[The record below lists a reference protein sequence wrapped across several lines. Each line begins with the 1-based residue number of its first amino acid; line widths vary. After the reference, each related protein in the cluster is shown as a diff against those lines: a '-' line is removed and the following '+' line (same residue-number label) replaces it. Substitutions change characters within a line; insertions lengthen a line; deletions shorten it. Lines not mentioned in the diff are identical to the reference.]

1 MSNYSWSHSS
11 YQARVLQSNIYTY
24 IKNLWSTYTGI
35 FHSKGEIY
43 IYIYYT
49 NSFSKIYTKELK
61 KIGLEKVLC
70 FFVLGTRLDIG
81 KKVAELYQ
89 PCSFKHE
96 GETFKF
102 LFFVANGFID
112 NVTKINNIL
121 QIYRKD

>member
-1 MSNYSWSHSS
+1 MEHLHRDFSFQRGN
-11 YQARVLQSNIYTY
+11 
-24 IKNLWSTYTGI
+24 
-35 FHSKGEIY
+35 

-49 NSFSKIYTKELK
+49 NSFNKIYTKELK

-81 KKVAELYQ
+81 KKVAEFYQ
-89 PCSFKHE
+89 PCSFMHA

-112 NVTKINNIL
+112 NVTKINIFYKYTGKTDAATDTFIFVANSL
-121 QIYRKD
+121 SAVTVT